1 MHRKVIVVSVVN
13 RKLLFKIFKR
23 VKRMCSIKIFVIFAV
38 ATLNLSVMS
47 RCVGLYE
54 FVFMP
59 HCLRL
64 ASNSVGI
71 GFSVLP
77 NRFVNA

>member
-47 RCVGLYE
+47 SCVGLYE
-54 FVFMP
+54 FVPYAPLFE
-59 HCLRL
+59 
-64 ASNSVGI
+64 ASSNSGALDFPYYPI
-71 GFSVLP
+71 VL
-77 NRFVNA
+77 